1 MKVDYKVIFII
12 LVIYALFGAA
22 VGIYELY
29 SVLVK

>member
-12 LVIYALFGAA
+12 LTIYALFGAA

-29 SVLVK
+29 SVLIK

>member
-1 MKVDYKVIFII
+1 MKLDYKVIFIV